1 MPLFVY
7 CNGVISVKRCS
18 VVRKVTDFLSCSFFN
33 DRTTSIAFMQF
44 QKYFFLDLFSL
55 ISISSS
61 QKQNK
66 HYILGKNVYVDLIFS
81 FCNIFV
87 AWSFLGRIRFLILK
101 TALLVFFFPLF
112 VLPEGF
118 SPFFQVFGF
127 LWDFFTILLYLFLT
141 LLRFFLSLIFV
152 LLEGFWTLFLICHF
166 LGFLY
171 PILVSISCPCLHFF
185 TFQIPHPLEMQN
197 INILRLT

>member
-101 TALLVFFFPLF
+101 TAIYFMSASLHGCMYNAYVY
-112 VLPEGF
+112 LP
-118 SPFFQVFGF
+118 
-127 LWDFFTILLYLFLT
+127 TILPAYCMP
-141 LLRFFLSLIFV
+141 
-152 LLEGFWTLFLICHF
+152 ICVSAC
-166 LGFLY
+166 LGLKK
-171 PILVSISCPCLHFF
+171 
-185 TFQIPHPLEMQN
+185 
-197 INILRLT
+197 

>member
-33 DRTTSIAFMQF
+33 DRTTSIALMQF

-101 TALLVFFFPLF
+101 TAHYQITYNGVFQSRIEISNFNFKI
-112 VLPEGF
+112 E
-118 SPFFQVFGF
+118 
-127 LWDFFTILLYLFLT
+127 
-141 LLRFFLSLIFV
+141 LSK
-152 LLEGFWTLFLICHF
+152 
-166 LGFLY
+166 
-171 PILVSISCPCLHFF
+171 SISTHEIG
-185 TFQIPHPLEMQN
+185 TK
-197 INILRLT
+197 